1 MNAVVLA
8 AIGLVALFA
17 GYRFYSRF
25 MAEKIYQ
32 LDPNFETPSPAMR
45 DDIDYVPTNRIVL
58 WGHHFTAVAGA
69 APIIGPSI
77 AVVWGWLPAFLWVV
91 IGTMFFAGVHDF
103 GAIWASV
110 RNKGLSVGSLTG
122 EVVSH
127 RARNLFMIV
136 VFFLLLMVNAVFA
149 VAIAVAFIDTP
160 ASVIPAWTAVFVAVG
175 IGILLYRVGV
185 GITWPTVVG
194 TIILYAV
201 IYLGE
206 LLPVTLTE
214 AAGVAPAAQWILILF
229 AYAAVASMLPVW
241 LLLQP
246 RDYINGIQLFVG
258 LGILYG
264 AVFIAAPAVVAPA
277 INPNVPPATP
287 PIMPLLFVTI
297 ACGAISGFHGLV
309 SSGTTSKQL
318 NKETD
323 ARFVGYLGS
332 LGEGALAIVAIIAV
346 TAGFSMVEWEAAY
359 SNAESFGA
367 VGGISAFVEGGSRIA
382 AAGLGLPISFAQT
395 LLAVMAVLFAG
406 TTMDAGVR
414 LQRYIVQEWGAI
426 YNIPPLQNG
435 YVATGIAVGA
445 CLVLAFGAGGRGRNR
460 RHDHLAAV
468 RHDEPVARGADAARH
483 QRHARQAGTAGALH
497 ADPDGL
503 CHDDGAARRALPTQQ
518 PLHRGELRARRDRR
532 GDRHHGDLRHARS
545 GLCPDARAARGGGH
559 GGVVAE
565 AAPRQP
571 RLRISHAMSAPRRE
585 TFRTLLR
592 EFYMAP
598 YRGAVAR
605 ARRDED
611 DLFML
616 FVFAELMG
624 VPNPA
629 TYYTL
634 ELQPILLERFH
645 DWHTRMGLEHSPLD
659 HFRCC

>member
-1 MNAVVLA
+1 MNSVVLA
-8 AIGLVALFA
+8 AVGLVAVFA

-25 MAEKIYQ
+25 MAEKIYR
-32 LDPNFETPSPAMR
+32 LDPDFETPSHAMR
-45 DDIDYVPTNRIVL
+45 DDIDYVPTNRVVL

-110 RNKGLSVGSLTG
+110 RNKALSVGSLTG

-149 VAIAVAFIDTP
+149 VAIAGEFINTP
-160 ASVIPAWTAVFVAVG
+160 ASVIPAWTAVVVAVG

-206 LLPVTLTE
+206 LFPVTLTE
-214 AAGVAPAAQWILILF
+214 AAGLAPAAQWILILF

-264 AVFIAAPAVVAPA
+264 AVFIAAPPVVAPP

-332 LGEGALAIVAIIAV
+332 LGEGTLAIVAIIAV
-346 TAGFSMVEWEAAY
+346 TAGFSMTEWQSAY
-359 SNAESFGA
+359 ANAESFA
-367 VGGISAFVEGGSRIA
+367 VVGGISAFVEGGSRIA
-382 AAGLGLPISFAQT
+382 AAGLGLPLGFAQT

-426 YNIPPLQNG
+426 YHLPALQNG
-435 YVATGIAVGA
+435 YVATVIAVGA
-445 CLVLAFGAGGRGRNR
+445 CLVLAFGAGGADGSGGMIIWPLFGTTNQLLAGLTLLVISVMLVKLGRPAR
-460 RHDHLAAV
+460 YTLIPMVFVTTMALLAALYQLSSLYAEGNYV
-468 RHDEPVARGADAARH
+468 LVAIDVVIIITAIFVMLEAAS
-483 QRHARQAGTAGALH
+483 ALMRE
-497 ADPDGL
+497 
-503 CHDDGAARRALPTQQ
+503 RRA
-518 PLHRGELRARRDRR
+518 
-532 GDRHHGDLRHARS
+532 
-545 GLCPDARAARGGGH
+545 AAGM
-559 GGVVAE
+559 
-565 AAPRQP
+565 AA
-571 RLRISHAMSAPRRE
+571 S
-585 TFRTLLR
+585 
-592 EFYMAP
+592 
-598 YRGAVAR
+598 
-605 ARRDED
+605 
-611 DLFML
+611 
-616 FVFAELMG
+616 
-624 VPNPA
+624 
-629 TYYTL
+629 
-634 ELQPILLERFH
+634 
-645 DWHTRMGLEHSPLD
+645 
-659 HFRCC
+659 